1 MYQLTNALDGDI
13 GELIDQAITHYQ
25 SETTSS

>member
-13 GELIDQAITHYQ
+13 NELIDQAVMHFQ
-25 SETTSS
+25 AETSH

>member
-13 GELIDQAITHYQ
+13 GELIDQAVTHFQ
-25 SETTSS
+25 SEPSH